1 MFLEVKMLKDWVPLL
16 KLQAKLKKNEKHL
29 FRSKQTKKKV
39 PPKIFT
45 GLKVRKKIKLMFS
58 KPKDCMKGKRYVF
71 RDSKKRIKMP
81 LMFLDV
87 KVIAES

>member
-1 MFLEVKMLKDWVPLL
+1 MPLL
-16 KLQAKLKKNEKHL
+16 KLQAKLRKNKKHL
-29 FRSKQTKKKV
+29 FRSKQTKNKV

-45 GLKVRKKIKLMFS
+45 GLKVRKKVKLMFS
-58 KPKDCMKGKRYVF
+58 KPKDCMKGKRYVL